1 MAPPECLKLCGS
13 RLISRAEATSSYGSR
28 TRHSPTAVEVA
39 GRGPKL
45 PFAIQAWGDPKIL
58 GRSSY
63 VMIQHIDSHILVAFW
78 SAPP

>member
-1 MAPPECLKLCGS
+1 MAPPECLKLYGS

-45 PFAIQAWGDPKIL
+45 PVVFK
-58 GRSSY
+58 
-63 VMIQHIDSHILVAFW
+63 LVEARK
-78 SAPP
+78 S

>member
-45 PFAIQAWGDPKIL
+45 PFAIQAWGGPKIL
-58 GRSSY
+58 GRS
-63 VMIQHIDSHILVAFW
+63 L
-78 SAPP
+78 PPRNGRLTRSSFEPTPI